1 MLKIIFLSAFR
12 SLLKYKHMSIINL
25 VGLIAGLTS
34 FLFAVHYIL
43 FEFSYDSFF
52 NHSENVYR
60 VNLEVEKEGQS
71 IFHGAKTPRALFF
84 AIKREIPEVEANGL
98 AYFEKCLVN
107 YQDRTIANQDV
118 LWVSED
124 FEKVFPLEMIAGI
137 ADYTRPRTGVISETC
152 AKALYGNEN
161 PISKIMKVNEGM
173 PIEITGIFKD
183 LPPNTHLRAQ
193 YFIAVKTWVEMG
205 AINAEGDWRWNGW
218 WNYIRLKDGS
228 SPEMTTTKI
237 NSFIQSYMG
246 FMAED
251 QRSARFSLQPLKTL
265 HFIQGMEGEMGAIT
279 NYSSLINLIVIAVIT
294 ILYLEPIALIPLFI
308 GALLN
313 VAYEYAKG
321 YGILGNII
329 FGVMI
334 SMCGLFGFYAS
345 GPMEVY
351 FTKSRISALV
361 LIAVLNAL
369 MTYYTYFKDYI
380 GDKAAGKKT
389 VIVKYGIERNKIV
402 AIIIS
407 FLPSILFLT
416 SYYGFQSFEIELNN
430 TFIILGVLT
439 IFIQVWT
446 GYLFYKNPVGEMT
459 YYSLVTNF
467 RACTC
472 GQAAIIALFSPEL
485 GMILFLCS
493 YVFVGFLFNMH
504 TNIKA

>member
-1 MLKIIFLSAFR
+1 MEKPVIITLSNNSTISFLKAYAKSMRLYYSFVTGIAGWIGVSYYQFVATAEGARGTSGLFKTIEVPTSPEKKFVILIILFLAWGINQ
-12 SLLKYKHMSIINL
+12 IINDYL
-25 VGLIAGLTS
+25 GRNEDKINAPDRPMITGELNPIKA
-34 FLFAVHYIL
+34 IL
-43 FEFSYDSFF
+43 LSFF
-52 NHSENVYR
+52 
-60 VNLEVEKEGQS
+60 L
-71 IFHGAKTPRALFF
+71 
-84 AIKREIPEVEANGL
+84 
-98 AYFEKCLVN
+98 
-107 YQDRTIANQDV
+107 
-118 LWVSED
+118 
-124 FEKVFPLEMIAGI
+124 M
-137 ADYTRPRTGVISETC
+137 
-152 AKALYGNEN
+152 
-161 PISKIMKVNEGM
+161 
-173 PIEITGIFKD
+173 
-183 LPPNTHLRAQ
+183 
-193 YFIAVKTWVEMG
+193 
-205 AINAEGDWRWNGW
+205 
-218 WNYIRLKDGS
+218 
-228 SPEMTTTKI
+228 
-237 NSFIQSYMG
+237 
-246 FMAED
+246 
-251 QRSARFSLQPLKTL
+251 
-265 HFIQGMEGEMGAIT
+265 
-279 NYSSLINLIVIAVIT
+279 IVIAVIT